1 MNDFNH
7 VAAGSYGIIA
17 SDVAISS
24 KVELGETLVS
34 ISSDGSRA
42 MPFTGNMD
50 LFASGTLVAS
60 GGLASLQLSTNLT
73 GQSSVMLDGGPMGS
87 VTLANSLPIGT
98 AQTVKMNAVT
108 SSIEITNGNVPGAMQ
123 SIKMCGITQSID
135 ISAGGLPISPTISLS
150 PMGINLS
157 FGPAN
162 SIDIGPAGVSINGI
176 LVDIK
181 GVAQTSVGGAL
192 VNVEA
197 DAIAAVKGGI
207 VMVQ

>member
-1 MNDFNH
+1 
-7 VAAGSYGIIA
+7 
-17 SDVAISS
+17 
-24 KVELGETLVS
+24 
-34 ISSDGSRA
+34 
-42 MPFTGNMD
+42 
-50 LFASGTLVAS
+50 
-60 GGLASLQLSTNLT
+60 
-73 GQSSVMLDGGPMGS
+73 
-87 VTLANSLPIGT
+87 
-98 AQTVKMNAVT
+98 MNAVT